1 MENGA
6 PMTYQDFV
14 TNDVFP
20 IVEGKKVLEIGPLQG
35 ELTKCIEANNPSF
48 VHTVEP
54 AFNKWDTQR
63 HPNYHGTANDF
74 FNENY
79 VDFLNF
85 DVVVIMGVLYHL
97 HSPFHLLELII
108 NKCRPEYLILE
119 TSHAVVYAGSNI
131 GREPSNTLGNAYSDK
146 GINFPININ
155 SAVVKQDIITGI
167 ETTPMKLYKYWDE
180 YEKRGFDD
188 EFYERSKSGMWL
200 GIFKWKN

>member
-74 FNENY
+74 FNENCS
-79 VDFLNF
+79 DN
-85 DVVVIMGVLYHL
+85 G
-97 HSPFHLLELII
+97 SII
-108 NKCRPEYLILE
+108 SF
-119 TSHAVVYAGSNI
+119 TQSFSF
-131 GREPSNTLGNAYSDK
+131 T
-146 GINFPININ
+146 
-155 SAVVKQDIITGI
+155 
-167 ETTPMKLYKYWDE
+167 
-180 YEKRGFDD
+180 
-188 EFYERSKSGMWL
+188 
-200 GIFKWKN
+200 